1 MENKKLGR
9 GLEQLFSS
17 TPLDLESMEKSIVE
31 TTKESDILELNL
43 DELRSNPYQPR
54 THFDEEALN
63 ELAESIKE
71 YGVIEPVIVR
81 KSIKGYDIIAGERR
95 VKASIIAGKKKIP
108 AIIKDFSD
116 GQMMEVAL
124 LENIQREDLSPI
136 EEAQA
141 YRNIINELSI
151 TQEDLARRMGKSR
164 SYITNMLGLL
174 SLPNEVKKM
183 VNDGKLSMGHARA
196 LSKLEDD
203 DELTKI
209 ANRAVKEGL
218 TVRGIETILSEPTVK
233 KKNPSTKTRNN
244 EYEMVERIMREKVG
258 SMIKISSKKIE
269 IPFKNEKDLERI
281 LDILNIKIDL

>member
-43 DELRSNPYQPR
+43 DDLRSNPYQPR

-209 ANRAVKEGL
+209 ANRAVKEG
-218 TVRGIETILSEPTVK
+218 
-233 KKNPSTKTRNN
+233 
-244 EYEMVERIMREKVG
+244 
-258 SMIKISSKKIE
+258 
-269 IPFKNEKDLERI
+269 
-281 LDILNIKIDL
+281 